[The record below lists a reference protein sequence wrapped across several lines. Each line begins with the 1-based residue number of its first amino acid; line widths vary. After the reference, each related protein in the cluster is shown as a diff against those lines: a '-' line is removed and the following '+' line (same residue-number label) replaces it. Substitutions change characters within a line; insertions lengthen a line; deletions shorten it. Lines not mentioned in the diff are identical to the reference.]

1 MTPAGPRL
9 SGPRLSGKVV
19 LVTGGATG
27 IGRATVLALA
37 REGAAVAI
45 NYARS
50 KAAAQETA
58 RLVAQAGA
66 RALPIQ
72 ADVTRDGEVRA
83 MMDEIAREL
92 GGLDG
97 LVNNAGWTQRVPHRQ
112 LDDLTDE
119 VWDRSLAT
127 NLRGPFYCAR
137 AAVPHMERRGGG
149 AIVNITSVAAVTG
162 TGSSMAYVA
171 SKAGLDA
178 LTRSLARALA
188 SSRIRVNAVAPGLL
202 ATGFGG
208 GLITEDLLAQVGSIT
223 PIGRPATAEEAA
235 DAVVFLLCNE
245 AMTGY
250 TTIVD
255 GGLTALGAGRPLS

>member
-1 MTPAGPRL
+1 MRL
-9 SGPRLSGKVV
+9 GGKVV

-37 REGAAVAI
+37 REGATVAI
-45 NYARS
+45 NYSRSEAEAR
-50 KAAAQETA
+50 ETA
-58 RLVAQAGA
+58 RVAERAGA
-66 RALPIQ
+66 RALPVQ
-72 ADVTRDGEVRA
+72 ADVTREPEVRA
-83 MMDEIAREL
+83 MVERVAREL

-119 VWDRSLAT
+119 IWERVFAT

-149 AIVNITSVAAVTG
+149 AIVNVTSVAGATG
-162 TGSSMAYVA
+162 TGSSMAYAA
-171 SKAGLDA
+171 SKAGLDT
-178 LTRSLARALA
+178 LTKSLARALA
-188 SSRIRVNAVAPGLL
+188 PARIRVNAVAPGLL
-202 ATGFGG
+202 GTGFGG
-208 GLITEDLLAQVGSIT
+208 GIITPDVLDQIGRVT
-223 PIGRPATAEEAA
+223 PIGRPVRPEEVA
-235 DAVVFLLCNE
+235 DAVVFLLANP

-255 GGLTALGAGRPLS
+255 GGLTALGPADPR

>member
-1 MTPAGPRL
+1 MA
-9 SGPRLSGKVV
+9 

-45 NYARS
+45 NYCRS
-50 KAAAQETA
+50 TAAAHETA
-58 RLVAQAGA
+58 TLAEQAGV
-66 RALPIQ
+66 RAMAVR
-72 ADVTRDGEVRA
+72 ADVTRDDEVRA
-83 MMDEIAREL
+83 MIDGVAREL
-92 GGLDG
+92 GGLDC

-112 LDDLTDE
+112 LEALTDDI
-119 VWDRSLAT
+119 WDRALAT

-149 AIVNITSVAAVTG
+149 AIVNITSVATFTG
-162 TGSSMAYVA
+162 TGSSMAYAA

-178 LTRSLARALA
+178 LTKSLARALA
-188 SSRIRVNAVAPGLL
+188 PSRIRVNAVAPGLL

-208 GLITEDLLAQVGSIT
+208 GFITQDLLAQIGDLT
-223 PIGRPATAEEAA
+223 PIGRPVAVEEVAE
-235 DAVVFLLCNE
+235 AVVFLVANE
-245 AMTGY
+245 AVTGH

-255 GGLTALGAGRPLS
+255 GGLTALGPTNPLS

>member
-1 MTPAGPRL
+1 MRL
-9 SGPRLSGKVV
+9 GGKVV

-37 REGAAVAI
+37 REGATVAI
-45 NYARS
+45 NYSRSEAEAR
-50 KAAAQETA
+50 ETA
-58 RLVAQAGA
+58 RVAERAGA
-66 RALPIQ
+66 RALPVQ
-72 ADVTRDGEVRA
+72 ADVTREPEVRA
-83 MMDEIAREL
+83 MVERVAREL

-119 VWDRSLAT
+119 IWERVFAT

-149 AIVNITSVAAVTG
+149 AIVNVTSVAGATG
-162 TGSSMAYVA
+162 TGSSMAYAA
-171 SKAGLDA
+171 SKAGLDT
-178 LTRSLARALA
+178 LTKSLARALSPA
-188 SSRIRVNAVAPGLL
+188 RIRVNAVAPGLL
-202 ATGFGG
+202 GTGFGG
-208 GLITEDLLAQVGSIT
+208 GIITPDVLDQIGRVT
-223 PIGRPATAEEAA
+223 PIGRPVRPEEVA
-235 DAVVFLLCNE
+235 DAVVFLLANP

-255 GGLTALGAGRPLS
+255 GGLTALGPADPR